1 VDSVHCPGC
10 GAVVRPKQSWCSL
23 CYRDLSPAKPLVTA
37 SQTGAPTIAKNLIDA
52 DIAGNRATNIAG
64 IPRPASPSSQES
76 LTPDAGPGSGGVD
89 LSKAS
94 DADSELK
101 DARKAWPCSCGTDVV
116 FDADS
121 CPTCGRAFL
130 GELRGQNA
138 PQRRGP
144 AWLSAYLDASRPVR
158 LAIAGVIASLVAF
171 AIPGFIALF
180 G

>member
-10 GAVVRPKQSWCSL
+10 GAVVRPKESWCSL

-37 SQTGAPTIAKNLIDA
+37 SQTGAPAIATNLIDA

-76 LTPDAGPGSGGVD
+76 LAPATDQRPIGVD
-89 LSKAS
+89 LKKDSE
-94 DADSELK
+94 ADSRLN
-101 DARKAWPCSCGTDVV
+101 DARKAWPCSCGTDVAFEV
-116 FDADS
+116 AM
-121 CPTCGRAFL
+121 CPTCGRTFL
-130 GELRGQNA
+130 GELRGIDD

-144 AWLSAYLDASRPVR
+144 AWLSTYLDASRSIR
-158 LAIAGVIASLVAF
+158 LAIAGTFALLVAI
-171 AIPGFIALF
+171 AIPGLIALF